1 MNTDFTSHDELDA
14 LRARVVA
21 LEEQSTHQA
30 AKANAAV
37 AAAQDRSYWLDRWN
51 VDLNAVMRRRGASEA
66 RAALRALRSVYRLL
80 PDGSRALRKLAG
92 RVPAKLDSTKRVV
105 AEDRARAVRAAL
117 ESAGL
122 EPRDGDVWVRI
133 GADGLDELDALRE
146 RLAPGG
152 RAVLE
157 ADGVTPGRLLS
168 RSTPD
173 WRVAIYL
180 EGDPDVYVLERR

>member
-1 MNTDFTSHDELDA
+1 MDDPA
-14 LRARVVA
+14 ARDR
-21 LEEQSTHQA
+21 LETLERERIEQA
-30 AKANAAV
+30 ARTNAAV

-80 PDGSRALRKLAG
+80 PDGWRALKKLAG
-92 RVPAKLDSTKRVV
+92 RVPEKLDSTKQAV

-122 EPRDGDVWVRI
+122 EPRDGDVWLRV
-133 GADGLDELDALRE
+133 GADGLDELDGLRG

-157 ADGVTPGRLLS
+157 ADGLTPGRLLA

-173 WRVAIYL
+173 WRVALYL